1 MIAYIN
7 QNINYLIE
15 LAFKEDATAIEL
27 IYISC
32 GFAVL
37 WGIVFTTARPI
48 LSYFTYGK
56 PWLYAACEYVM
67 FDYFVCMFV
76 VIYEYYDILYYMISY
91 ILTFS

>member
-7 QNINYLIE
+7 QNINYLIN

-27 IYISC
+27 FYISC

-37 WGIVFTTARPI
+37 WGIVFTAARPI

-56 PWLYAACEYVM
+56 PWLYAACEYNIWFNICLIV
-67 FDYFVCMFV
+67 FVC
-76 VIYEYYDILYYMISY
+76 LRS
-91 ILTFS
+91 LP

>member
-27 IYISC
+27 FYISC

-37 WGIVFTTARPI
+37 WGIVFTAARPI

-56 PWLYAACEYVM
+56 PWLYAACEYM
-67 FDYFVCMFV
+67 
-76 VIYEYYDILYYMISY
+76 YMIC
-91 ILTFS
+91 IVCVWV